1 MVAKKKWT
9 EKSDDKSDKKAGI
22 KDGSKR
28 DMALDKKRGLPKDIV
43 MKNAKKKSK

>member
-1 MVAKKKWT
+1 MATKKKYT
-9 EKSDDKSDKKAGI
+9 EKSDDRADKKAGI

-28 DMALDKKRGLPKDIV
+28 DMALDKKRGLPKDVV

>member
-1 MVAKKKWT
+1 MATKKKWT

-28 DMALDKKRGLPKDIV
+28 DMALDKKRGLPKDVV